1 MGRGEKGKIMATL
14 YVTQHGTQVHKD
26 SDRLLVKRGD
36 EVSDAVPLIKV
47 EQVVLVG
54 RGVSLT
60 TSALHALTRR
70 GVDIVYLSGGGRF
83 LSRVIGQE
91 HKHSHLR
98 QQQAVLIENPDF
110 SLAAARGIVRGKVT
124 NQRVLVQRHAEGA
137 PWSKSALSGMD
148 EMRRR
153 AEQAHNLDEL
163 RGFEGQGAKEYF
175 GLFRR
180 LLRPPV
186 DGKSWGFERR
196 AYYPPPDPINALLS
210 FSYSM
215 LLRDVTTA
223 CELIGLDPY
232 LGFFHVI
239 DYGRPSMALDL
250 MEEFRPVIADSI
262 VLEAV
267 NRPFVA
273 LQDFE
278 AVDLSEAEEERP
290 ADPNNLGAGQEPRA
304 STQAVYLAKEG
315 REKLIQLYEAR
326 VTDNTFAA
334 PEGDRVSYRGI
345 FQLQAQKM
353 ARFIL
358 GQSQQYEAFTVRY
371 PPCIPPFSLNCAKM
385 GGNPQGGGEV
395 LCPLHNSWSSA
406 TILFPMPAA
415 AR

>member
-1 MGRGEKGKIMATL
+1 MATL
-14 YVTQHGTQVHKD
+14 YVTEPGTQLHKE
-26 SDRLLVKRGD
+26 SDRLIVKRGE
-36 EVSDAVPLIKV
+36 EVLDAVPLIKV

-60 TSALHALTRR
+60 TSALHALTKR

-98 QQQAVLIENPDF
+98 QQQAVLIENLEF
-110 SLAAARGIVRGKVT
+110 SLKAARGIVRGKVT
-124 NQRVLVQRHAEGA
+124 NQRVLVQRQAEGA
-137 PWSKSALSGMD
+137 AWGRSALAGMD
-148 EMRRR
+148 EMRRK
-153 AEQAHNLDEL
+153 AENARNLDEL
-163 RGFEGQGAKEYF
+163 RGFEGQGAKDYF
-175 GLFRR
+175 GMFRR
-180 LLRPPV
+180 LLHPPV
-186 DGKSWGFERR
+186 DGQSWNFERR

-250 MEEFRPVIADSI
+250 MEEFRPIVADSI

-267 NRPFVA
+267 NRPYVA

-290 ADPNNLGAGQEPRA
+290 TGQEPRA
-304 STQAVYLAKEG
+304 STQAVYLAKSG
-315 REKLIQLYEAR
+315 RDKLIKLYEAR
-326 VTDNTFAA
+326 VSQNTFDAA
-334 PEGDRVSYRGI
+334 GGDKISYRTV
-345 FQLQAQKM
+345 FQTQAQKM
-353 ARFIL
+353 ARFVL
-358 GQSQQYEAFTVRY
+358 GEERQYEAFTVR
-371 PPCIPPFSLNCAKM
+371 
-385 GGNPQGGGEV
+385 
-395 LCPLHNSWSSA
+395 
-406 TILFPMPAA
+406 
-415 AR
+415 

>member
-1 MGRGEKGKIMATL
+1 MATL
-14 YVTQHGTQVHKD
+14 YVTEPGTQLHKE

-36 EVSDAVPLIKV
+36 EILDAVPLIKV
-47 EQVVLVG
+47 DQVVLVG
-54 RGVSLT
+54 RGVGLT
-60 TSALHALTRR
+60 TSALHALTKR

-91 HKHSHLR
+91 HQHSHLR
-98 QQQAVLIENPDF
+98 QRQAVLIENPEF

-137 PWSKSALSGMD
+137 PWGKNALAGMD

-153 AEQAHNLDEL
+153 AENARNLDEL

-180 LLRPPV
+180 LLHPPL
-186 DGKSWGFERR
+186 DGQSWGFERR
-196 AYYPPPDPINALLS
+196 AYYPPTDPINALLS
-210 FSYSM
+210 FAYSL

-232 LGFFHVI
+232 LGFLHVI

-250 MEEFRPVIADSI
+250 MEEFRPIVADSI

-267 NRPFVA
+267 NRPFVT

-278 AVDLSEAEEERP
+278 AVDLSEAEAERP
-290 ADPNNLGAGQEPRA
+290 ADSQQPRGKQEPRSA
-304 STQAVYLAKEG
+304 TQAVYLAKAG

-326 VTDNTFAA
+326 VIENTFAT
-334 PEGDRVSYRGI
+334 PEGDRISYRAV
-345 FQLQAQKM
+345 FRYQAQKM
-353 ARFIL
+353 ARLVL
-358 GQSQQYEAFTVRY
+358 GEARQYEAFTVR
-371 PPCIPPFSLNCAKM
+371 
-385 GGNPQGGGEV
+385 
-395 LCPLHNSWSSA
+395 
-406 TILFPMPAA
+406 
-415 AR
+415 